1 MARVNKVPEG
11 RSLQLNLDAG
21 FSRKQNYV
29 PVVEE
34 TMALE
39 QAIPVE
45 NWTALSVLTQAC
57 SCILWFFAWELL
69 GCFEVD

>member
-21 FSRKQNYV
+21 FSRKQNCDPV
-29 PVVEE
+29 VVEE
-34 TMALE
+34 TMGLR

-45 NWTALSVLTQAC
+45 N
-57 SCILWFFAWELL
+57 
-69 GCFEVD
+69 